1 MLRSIV
7 YLSPAIGQAFEEL
20 LHQHAVFLRGAAL
33 GRLNQGFALA
43 VGQVDELAGTFFG
56 AIQMTTSTGT
66 IPIADPTITFL
77 AGLTLAGGLTLAL
90 TLTFSEGF

>member
-1 MLRSIV
+1 ML
-7 YLSPAIGQAFEEL
+7 Y
-20 LHQHAVFLRGAAL
+20 QHAIFLRGAAL

-43 VGQVDELAGTFFG
+43 VGQVGELAGTFFG

-77 AGLTLAGGLTLAL
+77 AGLTLARGLTLAL
-90 TLTFSEGF
+90 TLALTFALTFTEAF

>member
-1 MLRSIV
+1 
-7 YLSPAIGQAFEEL
+7 
-20 LHQHAVFLRGAAL
+20 
-33 GRLNQGFALA
+33 
-43 VGQVDELAGTFFG
+43 
-56 AIQMTTSTGT
+56 MTTSTGT